1 MQTEMKQQERDRLER
16 RREGDRKFFVR
27 LFGFLAG
34 VFVLGLITIVYVL
47 ASNGLGSS
55 EGSNVQLTATEASTA
70 TETQA
75 TPTQTQAAQPPV
87 GPGRD
92 LFASTCGTCHTLAA
106 AGTTGTVGPNLDDL
120 KPDQATVLA
129 AIQDG
134 PGAMPA
140 NLLTGAQAQQVAAFV
155 ATSAGR

>member
-1 MQTEMKQQERDRLER
+1 MTEMHQQERESPER
-16 RREGDRKFFVR
+16 QREGDRRFFVR
-27 LFGFLAG
+27 LFAFLAG
-34 VFVLGLITIVYVL
+34 IFVLGLIAIIYVL

-55 EGSNVQLTATEASTA
+55 EGSNVQPMATHASTT

-75 TPTQTQAAQPPV
+75 APTETQAAQPPV

-92 LFASTCGTCHTLAA
+92 LFASTCGACHTLAA

-120 KPDQATVLA
+120 KPDQETVRG
-129 AIQDG
+129 AIRDG

-155 ATSAGR
+155 AMSAGR

>member
-1 MQTEMKQQERDRLER
+1 MSEMDQQERVER
-16 RREGDRKFFVR
+16 RKQGDRRFFVR
-27 LFGFLAG
+27 LFAFLAG
-34 VFVLGLITIVYVL
+34 TFVLGLIAIVYVL

-55 EGSNVQLTATEASTA
+55 EGSSVQPTATQAATT

-75 TPTQTQAAQPPV
+75 APTTKTQAAQPPV

-92 LFASTCGTCHTLAA
+92 LFASTCGACHTLAA

-120 KPDQATVLA
+120 KPDQETVRGA
-129 AIQDG
+129 VQNG

-155 ATSAGR
+155 AMSAGR

>member
-1 MQTEMKQQERDRLER
+1 MTEMNQQERERLER
-16 RREGDRKFFVR
+16 RREGDRRFYLR
-27 LFGFLAG
+27 LFSFLAG
-34 VFVLGLITIVYVL
+34 LFVLGLIAIVYVL

-55 EGSNVQLTATEASTA
+55 EGSNVQLTATQVSTT

-75 TPTQTQAAQPPV
+75 APTETQAAQPPL

-92 LFASTCGTCHTLAA
+92 LFASTCGSCHTLAA
-106 AGTTGTVGPNLDDL
+106 AGTTGTVGPNLDEL
-120 KPDQATVLA
+120 KPDQATVQA
-129 AIQDG
+129 AIKDG

-155 ATSAGR
+155 AASAGR

>member
-1 MQTEMKQQERDRLER
+1 MTEMNQQERDRLER
-16 RREGDRKFFVR
+16 RTEGDRRFYLW
-27 LFGFLAG
+27 LFGSLAG
-34 VFVLGLITIVYVL
+34 VVVLGVIAIVYVL

-55 EGSNVQLTATEASTA
+55 EEAMCSRPRPRPRPHR
-70 TETQA
+70 TQA
-75 TPTQTQAAQPPV
+75 APTETQAAQPPV

-120 KPDQATVLA
+120 KPDQATVQA
-129 AIQDG
+129 AIQNG

-155 ATSAGR
+155 AASAGR

>member
-1 MQTEMKQQERDRLER
+1 MTEMNQQERDGPER
-16 RREGDRKFFVR
+16 QREDDRRFFVR

-34 VFVLGLITIVYVL
+34 LFVLGLIAIVYVL

-55 EGSNVQLTATEASTA
+55 EGSDVQPTPTQASTT

-75 TPTQTQAAQPPV
+75 APTETQAAQPPI

-92 LFASTCGTCHTLAA
+92 LFASTCGACHTLAA

-120 KPDQATVLA
+120 KPDQETVRA
-129 AIQDG
+129 AIQNG

-155 ATSAGR
+155 AASAGH

>member
-1 MQTEMKQQERDRLER
+1 MTEMNQQERERLER
-16 RREGDRKFFVR
+16 RTEGDRRFYLW
-27 LFGFLAG
+27 LFGSLAG
-34 VFVLGLITIVYVL
+34 VVVLGVIAIVYVL

-55 EGSNVQLTATEASTA
+55 EGSNVQPTATQASTN

-75 TPTQTQAAQPPV
+75 APTETQAAQPPV

-120 KPDQATVLA
+120 KPDQATVQA
-129 AIQDG
+129 AIQNG

-155 ATSAGR
+155 AASAGR

>member
-1 MQTEMKQQERDRLER
+1 MTEMNQQERERLER
-16 RREGDRKFFVR
+16 RRKGDRRFFLR

-34 VFVLGLITIVYVL
+34 LFVLGLITVVYVL

-55 EGSNVQLTATEASTA
+55 EGSDVQPTATQASTR

-75 TPTQTQAAQPPV
+75 APTETQAAQPPV

-92 LFASTCGTCHTLAA
+92 LFASTCGACHTLTA

-120 KPDQATVLA
+120 KPDQATVRA
-129 AIQDG
+129 AIQSG

-155 ATSAGR
+155 AASAGR